1 MGRREGLSEMFFI
14 FENRL
19 ATQVAV
25 VSAAIFLSASAALS
39 QQYRNLEVTPD
50 GRGGAS
56 GTYGNQNFDVS
67 PDYSRPNN
75 RRSMAPVIAVPP
87 NNATGGKT
95 RKSCYVDGNGTAICR

>member
-1 MGRREGLSEMFFI
+1 MFFI

-56 GTYGNQNFDVS
+56 GTYGNQNFDVN

-87 NNATGGKT
+87 TMLPAARPAKAAT
-95 RKSCYVDGNGTAICR
+95 